1 VSDTAQRSAGTLGPS
16 GGAQPGGGNG
26 FGAALRRGGATFLR
40 QREANVFV
48 IVVLLVIYFGVI
60 SSAKA
65 HFFSKLNIDNVT
77 QATAP
82 TAIIAIGEVLLLV
95 CGEIDLSVGFVW
107 GLSPFL
113 MYFFITDYHM
123 PVIVAIVVAVASGL
137 IIGWI
142 NGFVTVRLRVPS
154 FITTLG
160 TSFALYGFLLTISA
174 AQAKNLPPQAV
185 GLGHWFGTFAWSEII
200 WCIVLILI
208 FHIVLTRTK
217 WGLHTV
223 AVGGNLLGSSEA
235 GIKVARVKIG
245 NFMITST
252 LGALAGI
259 LEAFRNSSLDP
270 SAGQYN
276 VMFYAVAAAVIG
288 GTAMAGGS
296 GTVLGAF
303 LGMLVLAILQD
314 GFNLLGISTNP
325 FLIILGFAILAA
337 MVANSY
343 LTRLRR
349 AGRT

>member
-1 VSDTAQRSAGTLGPS
+1 MSDTAQRSAGTLGPA
-16 GGAQPGGGNG
+16 GGQPAARTG
-26 FGAALRRGGATFLR
+26 FGSFLRRGGAAFLQ
-40 QREANVFV
+40 QREASVFV
-48 IVVLLVIYFGVI
+48 IAALLFVYFGFI
-60 SSAKA
+60 SSAHS
-65 HFFSKLNIDNVT
+65 HFLSKLNLDNIS

-113 MYFFITDYHM
+113 MYFFITDYHI
-123 PVIVAIVVAVASGL
+123 PVILAIVLAVACGL

-142 NGFVTVRLRVPS
+142 NGVITVRLKVPS

-160 TSFALYGFLLTISA
+160 TSFALYGFLLTIA
-174 AQAKNLPPQAV
+174 QAQAKNLPPESIA
-185 GLGHWFGTFAWSEII
+185 LGHWFGTFAWSEII
-200 WCIVLILI
+200 WCVALVAL
-208 FHIVLTRTK
+208 FHVILTRTR
-217 WGLHTV
+217 WGLHTI

-235 GIKVARVKIG
+235 GIKVGRVKIG

-252 LGALAGI
+252 LGAIAGI
-259 LEAFRNSSLDP
+259 LEAFRNSTIDP
-270 SAGQYN
+270 SAGQYQ

-314 GFNLLGISTNP
+314 GFNLLGISSNP
-325 FLIILGFAILAA
+325 FLIILGISILVA

-349 AGRT
+349 AGKT

>member
-1 VSDTAQRSAGTLGPS
+1 MSETAQRSAGTLGPAD
-16 GGAQPGGGNG
+16 GQPAARNG
-26 FGAALRRGGATFLR
+26 LGSFLRRGGATFLR
-40 QREANVFV
+40 QREASVFL
-48 IVVLLVIYFGVI
+48 IAALLFVYFGFI
-60 SSAKA
+60 SAA
-65 HFFSKLNIDNVT
+65 HTHFFSKLNVDNIS

-113 MYFFITDYHM
+113 MYFFITDYHI
-123 PVIVAIVVAVASGL
+123 PVILAIVLAVACGPV
-137 IIGWI
+137 IGWI
-142 NGFVTVRLRVPS
+142 NGVITVRLKVPS

-160 TSFALYGFLLTISA
+160 TSFALYGFLLTIA
-174 AQAKNLPPQAV
+174 QAQAKNLPPESI

-200 WCIVLILI
+200 WCVALVLL
-208 FHIVLTRTK
+208 FHVILTRTR

-223 AVGGNLLGSSEA
+223 AVGGNLVGSSEA
-235 GIKVARVKIG
+235 GIKVGRVKIG

-252 LGALAGI
+252 LGAIAGI
-259 LEAFRNSSLDP
+259 LEAFRNSTIDP

-314 GFNLLGISTNP
+314 GFSLLGISSNP
-325 FLIILGFAILAA
+325 FLIILGISILGA
-337 MVANSY
+337 MVANTY

-349 AGRT
+349 AGKA

>member
-1 VSDTAQRSAGTLGPS
+1 VSDTAQRSAGTLGPA
-16 GGAQPGGGNG
+16 GGQPAARTG
-26 FGAALRRGGATFLR
+26 FGSFLRRGGATFLQ
-40 QREANVFV
+40 QREASVFV
-48 IVVLLVIYFGVI
+48 IAALLFVYFGFI
-60 SSAKA
+60 SSAHS
-65 HFFSKLNIDNVT
+65 HFLSKLNLDNIS

-113 MYFFITDYHM
+113 MYFFITDYHI
-123 PVIVAIVVAVASGL
+123 PVILAIVLAVACGL

-142 NGFVTVRLRVPS
+142 NGVITVRLKVPS

-160 TSFALYGFLLTISA
+160 TSFALYGFLLTIA
-174 AQAKNLPPQAV
+174 QAQAKNLPPESIA
-185 GLGHWFGTFAWSEII
+185 LGHWFGTFAWSEII
-200 WCIVLILI
+200 WCVALVAL
-208 FHIVLTRTK
+208 FHVILTRTR
-217 WGLHTV
+217 WGLHTI

-235 GIKVARVKIG
+235 GIKVGRVKIG

-252 LGALAGI
+252 LGAIAGI
-259 LEAFRNSSLDP
+259 LEAFRNSTIDP
-270 SAGQYN
+270 SAGQYQ

-303 LGMLVLAILQD
+303 LGMVVLAILQD
-314 GFNLLGISTNP
+314 GFNLLGISSNP
-325 FLIILGFAILAA
+325 FLIILGISILVA

-349 AGRT
+349 AGKT

>member
-1 VSDTAQRSAGTLGPS
+1 MSDTAQRSAGTLGPA
-16 GGAQPGGGNG
+16 GGQPAARTG
-26 FGAALRRGGATFLR
+26 FGSFLRRGGATFLQ
-40 QREANVFV
+40 QREASVFV
-48 IVVLLVIYFGVI
+48 IAALLFVYFGFI
-60 SSAKA
+60 SSAHS
-65 HFFSKLNIDNVT
+65 HFLSKLNLDNIS

-113 MYFFITDYHM
+113 MYFFITDYHI
-123 PVIVAIVVAVASGL
+123 PVILAIVLAVACGL

-142 NGFVTVRLRVPS
+142 NGVITVRLKVPS

-160 TSFALYGFLLTISA
+160 TSFALYGFLLTIA
-174 AQAKNLPPQAV
+174 QAQAKNLPPESIA
-185 GLGHWFGTFAWSEII
+185 LGHWFGTFAWSEII
-200 WCIVLILI
+200 WCVALVAL
-208 FHIVLTRTK
+208 FHVILTRTR
-217 WGLHTV
+217 WGLHTI

-235 GIKVARVKIG
+235 GIKVGRVKIG

-252 LGALAGI
+252 LGAIAGI
-259 LEAFRNSSLDP
+259 LEAFRNSTIDP
-270 SAGQYN
+270 SAGQYQ

-314 GFNLLGISTNP
+314 GFNLLGISSNP
-325 FLIILGFAILAA
+325 FLIILGISILVA

-349 AGRT
+349 AGKT

>member
-1 VSDTAQRSAGTLGPS
+1 MSDTAQRSAGTLGPA
-16 GGAQPGGGNG
+16 GGQPAARTG
-26 FGAALRRGGATFLR
+26 FGSFLRRGGATFLQ
-40 QREANVFV
+40 QREASVFV
-48 IVVLLVIYFGVI
+48 IAALLFVYFGFI
-60 SSAKA
+60 SSAHS
-65 HFFSKLNIDNVT
+65 HFLSKLNLDNIS

-113 MYFFITDYHM
+113 MYFFITDYHI
-123 PVIVAIVVAVASGL
+123 PVILAIVLAVACGL

-142 NGFVTVRLRVPS
+142 NGVITVRLKVPS

-160 TSFALYGFLLTISA
+160 TSFALYGFLLTIA
-174 AQAKNLPPQAV
+174 QAQAKNLPPESIA
-185 GLGHWFGTFAWSEII
+185 LGHWFGTFAWSEII
-200 WCIVLILI
+200 WCVALVAL
-208 FHIVLTRTK
+208 FHVILTRTR
-217 WGLHTV
+217 WGLHTI

-235 GIKVARVKIG
+235 GIKVGRVKIG

-252 LGALAGI
+252 LGAIAGI
-259 LEAFRNSSLDP
+259 LEAFRNSTIDP
-270 SAGQYN
+270 SAGQYQ

-303 LGMLVLAILQD
+303 LGMLVLVILQD
-314 GFNLLGISTNP
+314 GFNLLGISSNP
-325 FLIILGFAILAA
+325 FLIILGISILVA

-349 AGRT
+349 AGKT

>member
-1 VSDTAQRSAGTLGPS
+1 VSDTAQRSAGTLGPA
-16 GGAQPGGGNG
+16 GGQPAARTG
-26 FGAALRRGGATFLR
+26 FGSFLRRGGATFLQ
-40 QREANVFV
+40 QREASVFV
-48 IVVLLVIYFGVI
+48 IAALLFVYFGFI
-60 SSAKA
+60 SSAHS
-65 HFFSKLNIDNVT
+65 HFLSKLNLDNIS

-113 MYFFITDYHM
+113 MYFFITDYHI
-123 PVIVAIVVAVASGL
+123 PVILAIVLAVACGL

-142 NGFVTVRLRVPS
+142 NGVITVRLKVPS

-160 TSFALYGFLLTISA
+160 TSFALYGFLLTIA
-174 AQAKNLPPQAV
+174 QAQAKNLPPESIA
-185 GLGHWFGTFAWSEII
+185 LGHWFGTFAWSEII
-200 WCIVLILI
+200 WCVALVAL
-208 FHIVLTRTK
+208 FHVILTRTR
-217 WGLHTV
+217 WGLHTI

-235 GIKVARVKIG
+235 GIKVGRVKIG

-252 LGALAGI
+252 LGAIAGI
-259 LEAFRNSSLDP
+259 LEAFRNSTIDP
-270 SAGQYN
+270 SAGQYQ

-314 GFNLLGISTNP
+314 GFNLLGISSNP
-325 FLIILGFAILAA
+325 FLIILGISILVA

-349 AGRT
+349 AGKT

>member
-1 VSDTAQRSAGTLGPS
+1 VSDTAQRSAGTLGPA
-16 GGAQPGGGNG
+16 GGQPAARTG
-26 FGAALRRGGATFLR
+26 FGSFLRRGGATFLQ
-40 QREANVFV
+40 QREASVFV
-48 IVVLLVIYFGVI
+48 IAALLFVYFGFI
-60 SSAKA
+60 SSAHS
-65 HFFSKLNIDNVT
+65 HFLSKLNLDNIS

-113 MYFFITDYHM
+113 MYFFITDYHI
-123 PVIVAIVVAVASGL
+123 PVILAIVLAVACGL

-142 NGFVTVRLRVPS
+142 NGVITVRLKVPS

-160 TSFALYGFLLTISA
+160 TSFALYGFLLTIA
-174 AQAKNLPPQAV
+174 QAQAKNLPPESIA
-185 GLGHWFGTFAWSEII
+185 LGHWFGTFAWSEII
-200 WCIVLILI
+200 WCVALVAL
-208 FHIVLTRTK
+208 FHVILTRTK
-217 WGLHTV
+217 WGLHTI

-235 GIKVARVKIG
+235 GIKVGRVKIG

-252 LGALAGI
+252 LGAIAGI
-259 LEAFRNSSLDP
+259 LEAFRNSTIDP
-270 SAGQYN
+270 SAGQYQ

-314 GFNLLGISTNP
+314 GFNLLGISSNP
-325 FLIILGFAILAA
+325 FLIILGISILVA

-349 AGRT
+349 AGKT

>member
-1 VSDTAQRSAGTLGPS
+1 MSDTAQRSAGTLGPA
-16 GGAQPGGGNG
+16 GGQPAARTG
-26 FGAALRRGGATFLR
+26 FGSFLRRGGATFLQ
-40 QREANVFV
+40 QREASVFV
-48 IVVLLVIYFGVI
+48 IAALLFVYFGFI
-60 SSAKA
+60 SSAHS
-65 HFFSKLNIDNVT
+65 HFLSKLNLDNIS

-113 MYFFITDYHM
+113 MYFFITDYHI
-123 PVIVAIVVAVASGL
+123 PVILAIVLAVACGL

-142 NGFVTVRLRVPS
+142 NGVITVRLKVPS

-160 TSFALYGFLLTISA
+160 TSFALYGFLLTIA
-174 AQAKNLPPQAV
+174 QAQAKNLPPESIA
-185 GLGHWFGTFAWSEII
+185 LGHWFGTFAWSEII
-200 WCIVLILI
+200 WCVALVAL
-208 FHIVLTRTK
+208 FHVILTRTK
-217 WGLHTV
+217 WGLHTI

-235 GIKVARVKIG
+235 GIKVGRVKIG

-252 LGALAGI
+252 LGAIAGI
-259 LEAFRNSSLDP
+259 LEAFRNSTIDP
-270 SAGQYN
+270 SAGQYQ

-314 GFNLLGISTNP
+314 GFNLLGISSNP
-325 FLIILGFAILAA
+325 FLIILGISILVA

-349 AGRT
+349 AGKT